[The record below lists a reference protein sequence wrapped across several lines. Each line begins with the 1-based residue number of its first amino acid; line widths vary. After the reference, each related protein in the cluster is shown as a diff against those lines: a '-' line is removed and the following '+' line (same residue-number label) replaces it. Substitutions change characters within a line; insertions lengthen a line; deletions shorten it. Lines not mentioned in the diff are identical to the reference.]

1 MTTRRM
7 SSSSIVNGGGN
18 AAVRYQVN
26 ETPGIVVGELWID
39 SDGEIEVVNA
49 NDYLM
54 VTTATNT
61 YLTQN
66 SASATYA
73 TQTSVNT
80 NINNVADELRGTIF
94 LLSVL

>member
-18 AAVRYQVN
+18 AAVRYQPV

-39 SDGEIEVVNA
+39 NDETVAVINA

-54 VTTATNT
+54 VSTAANT
-61 YLTQN
+61 YLSQN
-66 SASATYA
+66 SASTTYA

-80 NINNVADELRGTIF
+80 NLNNVADELRGTIF